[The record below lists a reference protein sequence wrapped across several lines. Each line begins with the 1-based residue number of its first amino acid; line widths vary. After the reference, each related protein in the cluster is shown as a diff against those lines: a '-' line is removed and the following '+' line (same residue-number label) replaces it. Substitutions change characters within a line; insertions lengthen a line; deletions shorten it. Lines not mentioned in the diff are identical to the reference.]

1 MVSFA
6 QPMFLVLMV
15 FGKILSVHLEFI
27 KKTDQ
32 DCSLA
37 SAFEVALKNIVYG
50 ISWCI
55 LARYWCVRQEKWF
68 RR

>member
-6 QPMFLVLMV
+6 QPTFLVLMV
-15 FGKILSVHLEFI
+15 FGKIFSVHLEFI

-37 SAFEVALKNIVYG
+37 SALRWLLK
-50 ISWCI
+50 I
-55 LARYWCVRQEKWF
+55 LFMVFHGAF
-68 RR
+68 